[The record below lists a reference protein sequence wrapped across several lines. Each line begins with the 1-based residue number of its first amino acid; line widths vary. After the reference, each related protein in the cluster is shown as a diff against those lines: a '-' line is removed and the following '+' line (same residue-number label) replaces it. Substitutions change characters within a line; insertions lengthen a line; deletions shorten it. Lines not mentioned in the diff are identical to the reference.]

1 MSDHRQSQG
10 SIAGFARASAQFA
23 GFSAAA
29 RKISPL
35 RAAAASLGAANPLS
49 RAIVRTKQLN
59 VSVARAALQRDA
71 LERLSAGAPSA
82 REGGSSLFLA
92 GSPVL
97 PAMGRALSHLAPA
110 AALRSDQFP
119 STGDAP
125 AAAPSWNVS
134 RPIAGLT
141 RKIPDFRSASM
152 SPAHAMLSR
161 TAAALRPGST
171 LSRAGMLGRR
181 VARAEVPPAI
191 SLEPARN
198 PDSLASPQMA
208 RIAMGGMRS
217 LRRPT
222 DAAQLNRIAASAR
235 DVRVAAG
242 LASPNLSG
250 LRAAIDVSWMVDAR
264 AIPAPA
270 DLRIRGQDAHGLGP
284 IGAAVGAGAGVAD
297 RAQRAERAI
306 SRSLSFAQ
314 GHPAGPLVARG
325 AFLRAAAAAPI
336 TFNSSPSIT
345 VNVPPGRAALN
356 PAEINRAVGDALEKH
371 AERIYDIL
379 RRVAAR
385 RERTEF

>member
-1 MSDHRQSQG
+1 
-10 SIAGFARASAQFA
+10 
-23 GFSAAA
+23 
-29 RKISPL
+29 
-35 RAAAASLGAANPLS
+35 
-49 RAIVRTKQLN
+49 
-59 VSVARAALQRDA
+59 
-71 LERLSAGAPSA
+71 
-82 REGGSSLFLA
+82 
-92 GSPVL
+92 
-97 PAMGRALSHLAPA
+97 
-110 AALRSDQFP
+110 
-119 STGDAP
+119 
-125 AAAPSWNVS
+125 
-134 RPIAGLT
+134 
-141 RKIPDFRSASM
+141 M

-270 DLRIRGQDAHGLGP
+270 GLRIGGEDAHGLGP

-306 SRSLSFAQ
+306 SRSLSFGQ
-314 GHPAGPLVARG
+314 GHPAGPLVAR
-325 AFLRAAAAAPI
+325 AASRSAAAAPI